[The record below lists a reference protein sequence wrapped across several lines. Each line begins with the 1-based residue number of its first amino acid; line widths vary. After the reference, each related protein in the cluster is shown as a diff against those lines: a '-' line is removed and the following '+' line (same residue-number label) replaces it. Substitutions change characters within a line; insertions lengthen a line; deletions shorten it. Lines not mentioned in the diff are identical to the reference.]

1 MTGTATT
8 KQIDFAIAL
17 LDRKGF
23 STRYMNASFSKLG
36 AKMRERSGT
45 VEAWLSQMSKTE
57 ISNLISTLKAA

>member
-8 KQIDFAIAL
+8 KQIDYAIAL
-17 LDRKGF
+17 LDRRGF
-23 STRYMNASFSKLG
+23 DTRYMNASFSKLG

-57 ISNLISTLKAA
+57 ISKLISSLKAA